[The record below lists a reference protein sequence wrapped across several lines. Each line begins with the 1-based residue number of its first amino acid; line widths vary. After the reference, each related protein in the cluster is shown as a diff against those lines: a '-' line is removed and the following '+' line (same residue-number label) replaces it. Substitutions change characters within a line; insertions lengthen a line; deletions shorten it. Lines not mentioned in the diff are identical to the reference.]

1 MAVKKDQSENKDN
14 VFNKP
19 GGMRPD
25 TPGGS
30 FFGYGKKLKPTSKYY
45 KAAEAKRK
53 KIQLNKELNQQT
65 SFLDTGRGY
74 DLSRKGFQSP
84 SSLKLKNSS
93 QTGYMRITAKKKK
106 INKINQQIP
115 QGNFGGSSSSQAKIL
130 KPTSKFLKTQKLKT
144 EIAQQQP
151 GFFGTPVRPKVTS
164 KGSDFEKALGSML
177 GKKVKIK
184 KIETQQP
191 PTQFG
196 TPRQKLSPQQQNQLN
211 NQLAP
216 LKLTSTQS
224 KGFDRNVP
232 NLNMSNIEATKLGQV
247 IAANPNQ
254 VIAAA
259 PQAAAAGTLITG
271 GTAAAVALNKTLT
284 GVTTDDKEYQ
294 QYVDTDIG
302 QPDEQLAGNLAEQQG
317 MPDPE
322 NDLEDPQKQ
331 MTDPADDL
339 KKEDIQVQEYTGD
352 PMAEPGQIPIVMP
365 SPVIIEDPLKVEE
378 DQEDKEPSR
387 EYDGDPMTEPG
398 QLPIV
403 MPSPVII
410 EDPLKVEEDQEDK
423 EPSREYDG
431 DPMTEPGQL
440 PIVMPSP
447 AVVEDPAV
455 QNLNELEDKIQVQEY
470 TGDPMA
476 EGMWRLKTPPPP
488 PGEEPPP
495 PPPPG
500 EEPPPPPPPGE
511 EPPPPGEEPPPPGDK
526 EKKSSPPPPPP
537 TPPPGD
543 KKKKKAPPFTPYEE
557 EKIIDGETRRP
568 FKVNF
573 TAVTPSGNNKVFYQA
588 DTLKG
593 TIREVPAGS
602 VEVNPGLGLESMKVE
617 STTSRNPLIKSK
629 RDLLVR
635 AERKGLL

>member
-1 MAVKKDQSENKDN
+1 
-14 VFNKP
+14 
-19 GGMRPD
+19 
-25 TPGGS
+25 
-30 FFGYGKKLKPTSKYY
+30 
-45 KAAEAKRK
+45 
-53 KIQLNKELNQQT
+53 
-65 SFLDTGRGY
+65 
-74 DLSRKGFQSP
+74 
-84 SSLKLKNSS
+84 
-93 QTGYMRITAKKKK
+93 
-106 INKINQQIP
+106 
-115 QGNFGGSSSSQAKIL
+115 
-130 KPTSKFLKTQKLKT
+130 
-144 EIAQQQP
+144 
-151 GFFGTPVRPKVTS
+151 
-164 KGSDFEKALGSML
+164 
-177 GKKVKIK
+177 
-184 KIETQQP
+184 
-191 PTQFG
+191 
-196 TPRQKLSPQQQNQLN
+196 
-211 NQLAP
+211 
-216 LKLTSTQS
+216 
-224 KGFDRNVP
+224 
-232 NLNMSNIEATKLGQV
+232 
-247 IAANPNQ
+247 
-254 VIAAA
+254 
-259 PQAAAAGTLITG
+259 
-271 GTAAAVALNKTLT
+271 
-284 GVTTDDKEYQ
+284 
-294 QYVDTDIG
+294 
-302 QPDEQLAGNLAEQQG
+302 
-317 MPDPE
+317 
-322 NDLEDPQKQ
+322 
-331 MTDPADDL
+331 
-339 KKEDIQVQEYTGD
+339 
-352 PMAEPGQIPIVMP
+352 
-365 SPVIIEDPLKVEE
+365 
-378 DQEDKEPSR
+378 
-387 EYDGDPMTEPG
+387 
-398 QLPIV
+398 

-476 EGMWRLKTPPPP
+476 EGMWRLKTPPPPP